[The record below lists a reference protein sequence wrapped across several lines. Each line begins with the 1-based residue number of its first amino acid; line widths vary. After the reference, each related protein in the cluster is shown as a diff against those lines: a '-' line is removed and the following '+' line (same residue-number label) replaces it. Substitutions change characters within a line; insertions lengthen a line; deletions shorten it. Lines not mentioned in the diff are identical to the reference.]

1 MITIEPAKNDYVCL
15 NFPFSNYYVSAIKA
29 IVPGHRRFYS
39 SVDHSWYIGKEYIK
53 QVVDSLGAYNFASSD
68 PSIREMLSS
77 GEAASAHRTE
87 VQERLKRVQ
96 PIRSMDNIGLK
107 GTPYPHQIEGFN
119 YGIQMPKLLIG
130 DEPGL
135 GKSQVSIATAV
146 WRKSR
151 GLIRKCLIVCCVN
164 STKYNWQAEIAKH
177 SSEKSV
183 IFDQSSPEKRLE
195 AIHKWADD
203 DVLFGIINI
212 EALRPKGIN
221 GYQMSCV
228 LKNKMRPTSLPMNPC
243 MEKLNGIANMV
254 IVDEIHKCKTP
265 KSMQGIALRQLQM
278 PYRLALSGTPMTN
291 KVVDLWNILV
301 WLGAYTGSYWEFR
314 DHFCVMGGFQDK
326 EIVGNKNLPELNQ
339 MLGKIM
345 LRRRKNEVLDL
356 PPKTHEISYVELTKK
371 DRARYRAAENGVIKM
386 LTDEHGNLKVKN
398 SQSALTT
405 ILRLRQVTGGY
416 DIDADKPLPESE
428 NVKLQRV
435 REILDDE
442 IIANGKK
449 ALIFSEWE
457 TITALYRDALK
468 DLNPAYIVGDVSPED
483 RQKEVERFQNDPEC
497 KIAIGT
503 IGAMGTGLTMTAAE
517 YVIFIDKDWAQTNN
531 EQAEDR
537 AYRIGT
543 TRNITVV
550 TMVAKD
556 TIDER
561 VENALNTKAQV
572 FAQAVDGHSEIAE
585 STATTKQTL
594 SYLLGMDDS
603 F

>member
-1 MITIEPAKNDYVCL
+1 MIVIEPSKGDYVKL
-15 NFPFSNYYVSAIKA
+15 DFPYSDYYVQAIKA
-29 IVPGHRRFYS
+29 IVPGTRRFYS
-39 SVDHSWYIGKEYIK
+39 GADHAWFVGADYIQKLVNE
-53 QVVDSLGAYNFASSD
+53 LGAYNFASAD
-68 PSIREMLSS
+68 PQIRAMLSGDDGS
-77 GEAASAHRTE
+77 HRAE
-87 VQERLKRVQ
+87 VQERLRNVT
-96 PIRSMDNIGLK
+96 PLRSMDGIGLK

-119 YGIQMPKLLIG
+119 YAISMPKLLIG

-151 GLIRKCLIVCCVN
+151 SLIRKCLIVCCVN
-164 STKYNWQAEIAKH
+164 STKYNWQAEIKKH
-177 SSEKSV
+177 SSEDSV

-195 AIHKWADD
+195 AIKEWANN

-212 EALRPKGIN
+212 EALRPKN
-221 GYQMSCV
+221 VNNYQMACV
-228 LKNKMRPTSLPMNPC
+228 LKNKMRPSSLPMNPC
-243 MEKLNGIANMV
+243 MDALNHIANMV

-265 KSMQGIALRQLQM
+265 KSQQGIALRQLSM

-301 WLGAYTGSYWEFR
+301 WLGAYSGNYWEFR
-314 DHFCVMGGFQDK
+314 DHFCVMGGFQGK
-326 EIVGNKNLPELNQ
+326 VIVGNKNLPELNSI
-339 MLGKIM
+339 LSGVM
-345 LRRRKNEVLDL
+345 LRRRKDEVLDL
-356 PPKTHEISYVELTKK
+356 PPKTHEVSYVELTKK
-371 DRARYRAAENGVIKM
+371 ERTRYRAAESGVIKM
-386 LTDEHGNLKVKN
+386 LLDEHGNLKVKN

-416 DIDADKPLPESE
+416 DIDADKPLPESD

-442 IIANGKK
+442 IIANSKK

-468 DLNPAYIVGDVSPED
+468 DLNPAYIVGAVSPED
-483 RQKEVERFQNDPEC
+483 RQKEVDRFQTDPNC
-497 KIAIGT
+497 KVAIGT

-531 EQAEDR
+531 EQAADR

-543 TRNITVV
+543 TRNVTVIS
-550 TMVAKD
+550 MVAKD

-561 VENALNTKAQV
+561 VENALSEKEQV
-572 FAQAVDGHSEIAE
+572 FSQAVDGRSGIAAAASE
-585 STATTKQTL
+585 TTKKTL
-594 SYLLGMDDS
+594 TYLLGVDDA